1 MFVLLLLFGEVR
13 QKLVV
18 LRGCGI
24 CAAIV
29 VMKGLEFTF

>member
-1 MFVLLLLFGEVR
+1 MFVLLLLFGEVL

-29 VMKGLEFTF
+29 VMEGLEFTF